1 VRHARGEPAGGKR
14 SRHRRRGGDL
24 KARARRA
31 VEPGA
36 VDEAARLLREG
47 GLVAFPTETVYGLGA
62 NALDVRAVARVFE
75 VKARPSFDPLIVHLS
90 SAAAVPRVAV
100 PEPRAEALAARFWPG
115 PLSLVLPRQPA
126 VPDLVTAGLDSVAV
140 RVPDHPAA
148 LALLRAADTP
158 VAAPSANPFG
168 YVSPTTVEHV
178 LEQLGDKV
186 DLVLDGGPCRVGVE
200 STILSLLAETPL
212 LLRPGGVSRE
222 ELEEALRRPV
232 AVATSTDR
240 PIAPGQLSRHY
251 ATRTPLRI
259 LDGPAG
265 PAPRPRIGLLAMQ
278 ESPADLGYAATEV
291 LAPDGLLTTA
301 AQNLFAALRRLDA
314 LSLDLLLAEPCRE
327 EGLGRAIMDRLR
339 RCAAR
344 A

>member
-1 VRHARGEPAGGKR
+1 
-14 SRHRRRGGDL
+14 
-24 KARARRA
+24 
-31 VEPGA
+31 
-36 VDEAARLLREG
+36 
-47 GLVAFPTETVYGLGA
+47 
-62 NALDVRAVARVFE
+62 
-75 VKARPSFDPLIVHLS
+75 
-90 SAAAVPRVAV
+90 VAV

-115 PLSLVLPRQPA
+115 PLSLVLPRQPV

-168 YVSPTTVEHV
+168 YVSPSTVEHV
-178 LEQLGDKV
+178 IDQLGDRV

-200 STILSLLAETPL
+200 STILALHTEAPT
-212 LLRPGGVSRE
+212 LLRPGGVTKE
-222 ELEEALRRPV
+222 ELEEALGRKI
-232 AVATSTDR
+232 AVAPSTDR

-259 LDGPAG
+259 LEGPAG
-265 PAPRPRIGLLAMQ
+265 PAPGPRIGLLAMRA
-278 ESPADLGYAATEV
+278 SSADLGYAATEV
-291 LAPDGLLTTA
+291 LAPDGRLTTA
-301 AQNLFAALRRLDA
+301 AQSLFAALRRLDA
-314 LSLDLLLAEPCRE
+314 LSLDLIVAEPCPE
-327 EGLGRAIMDRLR
+327 EGLGRAIMDRLG

>member
-1 VRHARGEPAGGKR
+1 
-14 SRHRRRGGDL
+14 
-24 KARARRA
+24 
-31 VEPGA
+31 
-36 VDEAARLLREG
+36 
-47 GLVAFPTETVYGLGA
+47 VAFPTETVYGLGA

-75 VKARPSFDPLIVHLS
+75 AKARPSFDPLIVHVAHP
-90 SAAAVPRVAV
+90 SALPHVAV

-115 PLSLVLPRQPA
+115 PLSLVLPRQPTI
-126 VPDLVTAGLDSVAV
+126 PDLVTAGLESVAV

-168 YVSPTTVEHV
+168 YVSPTTAEHV
-178 LEQLGDKV
+178 LEQLGQKV

-200 STILSLLAETPL
+200 STILSLLAETPV

-222 ELEEALRRPV
+222 ELEQALGRTVDV
-232 AVATSTDR
+232 APSTDR

-251 ATRTPLRI
+251 ATRSPLRI
-259 LDGPAG
+259 LEGPAG
-265 PAPRPRIGLLAMQ
+265 PAPGARVGLLAQ
-278 ESPADLGYAATEV
+278 QAPREDLGYAAVEV
-291 LAPDGLLTTA
+291 LAPDGRLTTA
-301 AQNLFAALRRLDA
+301 AQSLFAALRRLDA
-314 LSLDLLLAEPCRE
+314 LTLDLILAEPCRE

-344 A
+344 S

>member
-14 SRHRRRGGDL
+14 PRRRRRGGDL

-31 VEPGA
+31 DEPGA

-75 VKARPSFDPLIVHLS
+75 AKARPSFDPLIVHVS
-90 SAAAVPRVAV
+90 SAAALPRVAV
-100 PEPRAEALAARFWPG
+100 PEPRAEELAARFWPG

-148 LALLRAADTP
+148 LALLRAADRP

-168 YVSPTTVEHV
+168 YVSPTTVDHV
-178 LEQLGDKV
+178 LDQLGDRV

-200 STILSLLAETPL
+200 STILALLTDTPT
-212 LLRPGGVSRE
+212 LLRPGGVTKEQLEDALGRE
-222 ELEEALRRPV
+222 I
-232 AVATSTDR
+232 AVTPPTDK

-265 PAPRPRIGLLAMQ
+265 PAPAARVGLLAQ
-278 ESPADLGYAATEV
+278 QGSRDDLGYAAVEI
-291 LAPDGLLTTA
+291 LAPDGQVTTA